1 MARHREEEYQESI
14 YTQPKDKP
22 YSEKTLKEIDNE
34 ISQAVRRYDRS
45 ESKSD
50 KKYLETLR
58 ERKAKMLDHNSN
70 ARKIL
75 SGREEKYLQEAQER
89 AEKEE
94 AIQRAK
100 MKKIKEMAKN
110 EPADKIEIIEKKIND
125 NLKSIKG
132 NLDKMEDNF
141 SSKVKINEN
150 RTSSIFDLDEKID
163 KFKNLTKTIQSDKKE
178 VDKLSEICQTKEHKL
193 KSINKSLIKS
203 FINLFTGEKKQLK
216 SELNTYKPLLEN
228 ATNSLNQSIA
238 SKEKLENKLPV
249 ILSVIK
255 DHCAAITNQ
264 YVVYREEKLTQL
276 QGLLQELESVSKQTK
291 NTQII
296 NKEKAEKIQNLEH
309 KIDKITEKMDNLK
322 VDFIY
327 QVKNY
332 QKFEN
337 SNLTKNGKKPIIYL
351 TSKSQNQL
359 NTDKET
365 KNKDMN
371 LSKSTSKKNHNETE
385 L

>member
-1 MARHREEEYQESI
+1 MARHREEEYQGST

-22 YSEKTLKEIDNE
+22 YSEKTLKEIDND
-34 ISQAVRRYDRS
+34 ISKAVRKYDRS

-58 ERKAKMLDHNSN
+58 ERKDEMLKHNRN
-70 ARKIL
+70 ANKIL
-75 SGREEKYLQEAQER
+75 ADRAEKAQER
-89 AEKEE
+89 TKKEKATQLAKVE
-94 AIQRAK
+94 AI
-100 MKKIKEMAKN
+100 KEKAKN
-110 EPADKIEIIEKKIND
+110 EPVDKIEIIEKKIDD
-125 NLKSIKG
+125 NLESIKR
-132 NLDKMEDNF
+132 NLDKIENNF
-141 SSKVKINEN
+141 SSRVRINEN
-150 RTSSIFDLDEKID
+150 KASSVLDLDEKID
-163 KFKNLTKTIQSDKKE
+163 KFKKLTKTIQSNKKE

-193 KSINKSLIKS
+193 KSINRSLIKR

-216 SELNTYKPLLEN
+216 SELNNDKSSLEK

-276 QGLLQELESVSKQTK
+276 QRLSQELESVSKQTK

-296 NKEKAEKIQNLEH
+296 NKEKAEKIQNLDQ
-309 KIDKITEKMDNLK
+309 KIDKITERMDDLK

-337 SNLTKNGKKPIIYL
+337 SNLTKNEKKPIIDL
-351 TSKSQNQL
+351 TSNAQKQL
-359 NTDKET
+359 NTEKER
-365 KNKDMN
+365 KNKDIN
-371 LSKSTSKKNHNETE
+371 QSKSTFNKKLHESE
-385 L
+385 I